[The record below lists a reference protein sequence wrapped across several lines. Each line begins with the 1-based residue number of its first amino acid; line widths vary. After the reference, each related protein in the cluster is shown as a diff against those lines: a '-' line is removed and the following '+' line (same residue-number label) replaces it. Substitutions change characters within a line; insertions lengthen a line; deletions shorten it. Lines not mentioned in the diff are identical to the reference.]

1 MRNIEQPSLSDLIAE
16 HGHSSST
23 DWLDARY
30 QHWYLPYRPSGS
42 KFTPVQGY
50 MIQGS
55 YIFAWGNPIV
65 SSSAVFPSFID
76 HFSAFA
82 DSQSRILVWLCVNQ
96 EFQDVLG
103 SKFGW
108 STVSCIKEDLI
119 DPTHVLHM
127 MSKKECGRIKN
138 LRNSLSKAYKSGLMV
153 EEVPKEYLVESN
165 QRVCIDEGIAKW
177 KESKK
182 GIQIA
187 STTVNP
193 WLDIEHR
200 RYWLARLDSTVVGI
214 LILTPIHHG
223 HWQIVNVVPFNS
235 SPKGTSEALIHAVL
249 KAIEAEQ
256 DTLDESTSSLHS
268 DSTGDSIPYPNYQIS
283 IGDATSTPGLAQ
295 SIPKARNTS

>member
-1 MRNIEQPSLSDLIAE
+1 
-16 HGHSSST
+16 
-23 DWLDARY
+23 
-30 QHWYLPYRPSGS
+30 
-42 KFTPVQGY
+42 
-50 MIQGS
+50 
-55 YIFAWGNPIV
+55 
-65 SSSAVFPSFID
+65 
-76 HFSAFA
+76 
-82 DSQSRILVWLCVNQ
+82 
-96 EFQDVLG
+96 
-103 SKFGW
+103 
-108 STVSCIKEDLI
+108 
-119 DPTHVLHM
+119 

-283 IGDATSTPGLAQ
+283 IGDATSTPGLVSFGISATQ
-295 SIPKARNTS
+295 DVVPRHNPSPKLETLVKIYNKVAYLGGLFGRKEFRSKFDPKYNIMYVCYPRDAFDKGSRFSLFEDLINALRK